1 MTNAHSTDTSVW
13 DGIDGDS
20 GDITEQ
26 AAKCNTI
33 RQNIRNKWQMIKTEC
48 SVSIGI
54 EQKSAMLYHF
64 NGCDAYVHY
73 IRMVVDEIY
82 RQSD

>member
-1 MTNAHSTDTSVW
+1 
-13 DGIDGDS
+13 
-20 GDITEQ
+20 
-26 AAKCNTI
+26 
-33 RQNIRNKWQMIKTEC
+33 MIKTEC

-54 EQKSAMLYHF
+54 EQRNAMLYHF